1 MILKNID
8 SELIYSFLKKVN
20 RTFPVTISEKQ
31 DLFEYAKKL
40 SAKAT
45 ICVEIR
51 DDDIVSMVAGYTT
64 GVTNN
69 QGYIALVATVPEVR
83 GQGLAGNLVRE
94 FLSIAKEKKLSTV
107 HLYTVSRN
115 EIAVKMYREIG
126 FDEYIIEAETRKQD
140 LHLIYY
146 LDGGK

>member
-8 SELIYSFLKKVN
+8 SELIYSFLKKMN
-20 RTFPVTISEKQ
+20 RTFPVAISEKQ

-94 FLSIAKEKKLSTV
+94 FLSIAKEKKLSAV